1 MNIQGY
7 IPSRQKINLVPTER
21 SFEELAWGPSLM
33 MAKQAGLQKEL
44 SDYDAGLNFDYNQ
57 IDDPTISPLVED
69 LQKGLYDI
77 SSKIATQGFTPQ
89 TAQEV
94 QAYKQRY
101 NKLTG
106 LQGPIGRA
114 VRNQKV
120 MNTQWA
126 NWDKEHEKDPLTYR
140 NKAKEAMLS
149 TYKGFQ
155 NGDFKP
161 GDLPNYY
168 DVNKD
173 MLDVL
178 TRVDG
183 SLGKMVGQEGSSIKR
198 DPATNT
204 FKVWNSNRGQFMDNS
219 DALTGGA
226 TAILNDYMGAYGT
239 DTDRSKFA
247 RMMGITPEY
256 LEANLGELS
265 GSQRKAAYSQLPSE
279 SASYQNIPQTGAGG
293 SKGKVGTISS
303 SGIAFP
309 AFTEMTTDPKV
320 QKEVDK
326 ENSIMQGAFV
336 GGSFNSKAAKKY
348 QQERDKNNPIK
359 RGLSG
364 IGEDINWFKS
374 SITGK
379 DLEKEEKPVDAD
391 VLWNQYK
398 KDFEPLYKS
407 YKENKLLVNGK
418 PITND
423 EEFYNYANSVKQNN
437 AAFLDSKVNLSN
449 PNLYDDLNRMVRVPE
464 SGKLFKS
471 MDGKEDELSW
481 KEFNELYDVNKM
493 PVSKMTGWLD
503 SDGNTVVQIPD
514 KKGKTK
520 DFKVVGIPDQSTE
533 ALKRTLQD
541 VKKLYNDY
549 TWTPQEIDA
558 QNKPNTVLP
567 ISDNLKLKVYVD
579 PSNPAIKSMF
589 FLGKVPIL
597 DEMGNPTG
605 EYSWEQSKQPATK
618 SEIQQ
623 IAAFGENTILSTKFK

>member
-1 MNIQGY
+1 MNINGY
-7 IPSRQKINLVPTER
+7 IPSRQRIDLVPTER
-21 SFEELAWGPSLM
+21 SFEELAWGPNLLM
-33 MAKQAGLQKEL
+33 NKQAGLQKEL
-44 SDYDAGLNFDYNQ
+44 NDFDAGLNFDYNQ

-114 VRNQKV
+114 VRNQKA
-120 MNTQWA
+120 MNSQWLA
-126 NWDKEHEKDPLTYR
+126 WDKEHEKDPLSYR

-173 MLDVL
+173 ILDVL
-178 TRVDG
+178 TRADG
-183 SLGKMVGQEGSSIKR
+183 SLGQMVGQEGSSIKR

-226 TAILNDYMGAYGT
+226 TAILNDYMGAHGT

-247 RMMGITPEY
+247 KMMGITPEY
-256 LEANLGELS
+256 IESNLDALAR
-265 GSQRKAAYSQLPSE
+265 SQRKASYSQLPSE
-279 SASYQNIPQTGAGG
+279 SASYQNIPQTGTSG
-293 SKGKVGTISS
+293 SKGKTSNT
-303 SGIAFP
+303 SGGIVFP
-309 AFTEMTTDPKV
+309 AVTEVTTDPKV
-320 QKEVDK
+320 QREVDK
-326 ENSIMQGAFV
+326 ENSTMQGAFV
-336 GGSFNSKAAKKY
+336 GGTFNPDAAKRY

-359 RGLSG
+359 RGLSS
-364 IGEDINWFKS
+364 IGEDIDWFKS

-379 DLEKEEKPVDAD
+379 DIEHEEKPLEAD
-391 VLWNQYK
+391 VLWNKYK
-398 KDFEPLYKS
+398 TDFEPLYKS
-407 YKENKLLVNGK
+407 YKDKKLIVNGK
-418 PITND
+418 PISND
-423 EEFYNYANSVKQNN
+423 EEWFNYANSIKQNN
-437 AAFLDSKVNLSN
+437 AAFLDSKVNLAN

-464 SGKLFKS
+464 SGKLFES
-471 MDGKEDELSW
+471 EDGDKLSW
-481 KEFNELYDVNKM
+481 KEFNELYDVNKI
-493 PVSKMTGWLD
+493 PVNKMTGWLD
-503 SDGNTVVQIPD
+503 SDGNTIVQIPN

-520 DFKVVGIPDQSTE
+520 DFKVLGIPDQSTG
-533 ALKRTLQD
+533 ALKQTLRD
-541 VKKLYNDY
+541 VKQLYNDY
-549 TWTPQEIDA
+549 NWTPEEIA
-558 QNKPNTVLP
+558 TQNKPNTALP

-579 PSNPAIKSMF
+579 PNNPAVKSMF
-589 FLGKVPIL
+589 FLGKVPVL
-597 DEMGNPTG
+597 DEAGNPTG
-605 EYSWEQSKQPATK
+605 DYTWEQSKQPATK

-623 IAAFGENTILSTKFK
+623 IATFGENTILSTKFK